1 MPFYTENEI
10 NELKAAAL
18 YYKLDA
24 PQAFWWGEAE
34 KLMDYCNGIGPE
46 AWEEGKRRALT
57 WALKRYEVC
66 AAIHDVAYEV
76 QTGSRALADEQMK
89 KNMIKVWAK
98 DFGIFRWLKPSARIE
113 RRIVIPAVYGI
124 LLHQGQSAW
133 DAVKE
138 DKEGTAN
145 E

>member
-1 MPFYTENEI
+1 MSFYTENEI

-24 PQAFWWGEAE
+24 PQAFWWGETGQ
-34 KLMDYCNGIGPE
+34 LMDWCNGIGSE
-46 AWEEGKRRALT
+46 DMSDKQREALT

-76 QTGSRALADEQMK
+76 QTGSRAIADKQME
-89 KNMIKVWAK
+89 KNMLKVWAK

-113 RRIVIPAVYGI
+113 RRVVIPAVYEI
-124 LLHQGQSAW
+124 LKRQGQKAW
-133 DAVKE
+133 DAVKDE
-138 DKEGTAN
+138 KEGDKE
-145 E
+145 